1 MAEDQVTTAEDIK
14 SLAMSVPK
22 GMLKPPLK
30 KEDLLDKTIIVRGM
44 LAMPGEF
51 GDYARI
57 IITFEKERR
66 VFITGSMMIIER
78 LEAARDSFPVSCTVR
93 QVGRA
98 WLVE

>member
-1 MAEDQVTTAEDIK
+1 MGEDVK
-14 SLAMSVPK
+14 SLASSVPP

-30 KEDLLDKTIIVRGM
+30 KEELLDKHIIVRDM
-44 LAMPGEF
+44 LSMPGEF

-57 IITFEKERR
+57 VITHEDERR

-78 LEAARDSFPVSCTVR
+78 LEAARESFPVRCTVR

>member
-1 MAEDQVTTAEDIK
+1 MAEDVKT
-14 SLAMSVPK
+14 LALAVPK

-30 KEDLLDKTIIVRGM
+30 KEALLNEAIVVRDM
-44 LAMPGEF
+44 LSMPGEF

-57 IITFEKERR
+57 VIVFEGERR
-66 VFITGSMMIIER
+66 IFITGSMMIIER
-78 LEAARDSFPVSCTVR
+78 LEAARESFPVSCTVR